1 MRRTTIMSR
10 RDMTTGTVGAWIGVD
25 VACSSS
31 AIVRAIRVV
40 KAEAIEG
47 GQGRAFC
54 LRADATVDR
63 GVTASSAVR
72 TPRATRCQWKCKE
85 RAGDRLTGIHTRGSQ
100 EPNGLAFYMGH
111 RCVRFKAH
119 SHAPC
124 RGASCF
130 HPGRCRRRWARRH
143 DGAANGLCF
152 GFLNFSG
159 TFSATG
165 VGQAIC

>member
-1 MRRTTIMSR
+1 MRRMTITSR

-31 AIVRAIRVV
+31 AFVRAIRVV

-85 RAGDRLTGIHTRGSQ
+85 RARDRLTGIRTRGSR

-119 SHAPC
+119 GHCAMP
-124 RGASCF
+124 GCF
-130 HPGRCRRRWARRH
+130 VLPSRVDA
-143 DGAANGLCF
+143 GAAGPGGTMVQLTACVWISF
-152 GFLNFSG
+152 G